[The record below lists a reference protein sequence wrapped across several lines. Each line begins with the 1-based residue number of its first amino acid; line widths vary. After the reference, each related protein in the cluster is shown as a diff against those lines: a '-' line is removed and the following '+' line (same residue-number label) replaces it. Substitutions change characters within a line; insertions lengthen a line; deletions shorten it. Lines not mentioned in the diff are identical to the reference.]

1 MDLVRLEP
9 ELLLLSFMRVSGFV
23 FTAPI
28 FGSKVI
34 PSVIKVWFSVLFAFA
49 VMPMINLG
57 GALPPFGGSGYFI
70 LAAREVLIG
79 ILIGF
84 VCNFFIYGAEFAGHM
99 VGFQMGF
106 GASTIYDPISE
117 VQASVT
123 GRFQGLL
130 ALTLFLVMNGHHI
143 LVSSFVSSY
152 RLVPPMLAGLAG
164 KAGNQLIAA
173 STSVFTVAI
182 RVSIPTLVAL
192 FIAHIAIAM
201 LAKTIRTMNV
211 FTIGFPVK
219 IVLGLTVIGLSMPY
233 FAFVVSKAI
242 AGTNSDLARIL
253 HALSGGQ

>member
-1 MDLVRLEP
+1 MDLAGLDP
-9 ELLLLSFMRVSGFV
+9 QMLLLSFMRVSGFV

-28 FGSKVI
+28 FSSRMV
-34 PSVIKVWFSVLFAFA
+34 PVMIKVWFSVLFALA
-49 VMPMINLG
+49 LIPMITIDG
-57 GALPPFGGSGYFI
+57 GLPPFGSSGYFTI
-70 LAAREVLIG
+70 AAREVLLG

-84 VCNFFIYGAEFAGHM
+84 VCNFFVYGVEFAGHM

-106 GASTIYDPISE
+106 GASTAFDPMSE
-117 VQASVT
+117 VQASVV

-143 LVSSFVSSY
+143 LVSAFASSY

-164 KAGNQLIAA
+164 RAGSELIAA
-173 STSVFTVAI
+173 TASVFTIAV
-182 RVSIPTLVAL
+182 RVSIPALVAL

-219 IVLGLTVIGLSMPY
+219 IALGLTVIGFSMPY
-233 FAFVVSKAI
+233 FAFVLSQAI
-242 AGTNSDLARIL
+242 SGTNTDIARIL